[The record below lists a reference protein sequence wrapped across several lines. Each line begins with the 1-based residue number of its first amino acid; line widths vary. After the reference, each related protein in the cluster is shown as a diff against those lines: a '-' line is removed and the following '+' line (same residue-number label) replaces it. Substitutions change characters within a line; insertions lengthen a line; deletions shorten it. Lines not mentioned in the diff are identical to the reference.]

1 MSEQKPVLKEEDA
14 IRIHQ
19 ELVARNKV
27 INERLIRLE
36 EELKSY
42 QREYEKEC
50 QKAVELIGT
59 SDIDE
64 CRNIYVEKRKA
75 NSDSLYEIM
84 NAYDDIEAVLANIE
98 DARGNMEE

>member
-1 MSEQKPVLKEEDA
+1 MSVQKPLLMEEEA

-19 ELVARNKV
+19 ELVARNKI

-50 QKAVELIGT
+50 QKAEDLIGT

-64 CRNIYVEKRKA
+64 CRNIYAEKRKE
-75 NSDSLYEIM
+75 NSDSLHEIM
-84 NAYDDIEAVLANIE
+84 KTYDDIEAVLANIE
-98 DARGNMEE
+98 EARGNMEE

>member
-1 MSEQKPVLKEEDA
+1 MSEQKPILKEEEA

-50 QKAVELIGT
+50 QKAEDLIGT

-64 CRNIYVEKRKA
+64 CRIIYTDKRKE
-75 NSDSLYEIM
+75 NSDLLYEIM
-84 NAYDDIEAVLANIE
+84 NAYDDIEALLANIE
-98 DARGNMEE
+98 EARGNMEE